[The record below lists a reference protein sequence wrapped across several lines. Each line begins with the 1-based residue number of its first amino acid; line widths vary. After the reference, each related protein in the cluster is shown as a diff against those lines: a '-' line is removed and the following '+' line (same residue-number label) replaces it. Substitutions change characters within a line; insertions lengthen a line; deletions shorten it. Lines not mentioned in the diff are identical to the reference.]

1 MTPIIAYLKNGRLP
15 EEKDDAINLG
25 IRLAKYVLIDEVLYK
40 RGFSLTYLKY
50 LAPDEAN
57 YLLKE
62 VHEGA
67 CGNHFKVR
75 ALVHKVVHAGYF

>member
-1 MTPIIAYLKNGRLP
+1 MTPIIAYLKNDRLP
-15 EEKDDAINLG
+15 EEKDGAINLG

-40 RGFSLTYLKY
+40 RGFSLPYLKY

-67 CGNHFKVR
+67 CGNHSEVR
-75 ALVHKVVHAGYF
+75 ALVHKVIHAGYF

>member
-1 MTPIIAYLKNGRLP
+1 MTPIIAYLKNGRFP
-15 EEKDDAINLG
+15 EEKDDTINLG
-25 IRLAKYVLIDEVLYK
+25 IRLAKYVLIDEVPYK
-40 RGFSLTYLKY
+40 KGFSLPYLKY

-67 CGNHFKVR
+67 CGNHSEVR